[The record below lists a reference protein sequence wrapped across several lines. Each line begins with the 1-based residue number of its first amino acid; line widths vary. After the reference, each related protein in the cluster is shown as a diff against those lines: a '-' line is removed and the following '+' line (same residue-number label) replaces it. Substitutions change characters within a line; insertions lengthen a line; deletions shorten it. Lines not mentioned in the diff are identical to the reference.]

1 MMLFYERLAGKIVIY
16 DPLNRPI
23 LDDDDCDMGTNRD
36 QFMME
41 INQME
46 QLNAGDLDTMM
57 SPENQDILEELFD
70 KKEKE
75 VKNICDDLLKDVKD
89 QGEASK
95 TNVLIKDDPIVI
107 GHIKILEFFAN
118 EKLLSDA

>member
-1 MMLFYERLAGKIVIY
+1 
-16 DPLNRPI
+16 
-23 LDDDDCDMGTNRD
+23 
-36 QFMME
+36 
-41 INQME
+41 ME